1 MTMHDTSDG
10 PSLSFNLLEVV
21 YDTDLWKRCSE
32 YLVIARYRLLLV
44 IKIFK
49 LELYKMPQC

>member
-1 MTMHDTSDG
+1 MTMRDTCDG

-32 YLVIARYRLLLV
+32 YLVIARYRLLLI